1 MYEVWVVWL
10 KSGFLFGYKM
20 GFLLSIIVGVSS
32 GFLTSKEFALGFKCL
47 NLRGD
52 CLINRAP
59 SYFQKFTRFQMHEEA
74 FEEQRKLSLWY
85 PIIKVRIEGRG
96 V

>member
-1 MYEVWVVWL
+1 MNE
-10 KSGFLFGYKM
+10 S
-20 GFLLSIIVGVSS
+20 
-32 GFLTSKEFALGFKCL
+32 
-47 NLRGD
+47 
-52 CLINRAP
+52 P

-85 PIIKVRIEGRG
+85 PIIKVWIKGRG